1 MLSTKEELKT
11 FFLHFF
17 NVNTFYIKLG
27 KQYGAFYLF
36 AIKKTIYFKISVIEK
51 INKTDI
57 MEWVL
62 QFKDKS
68 KKEYA

>member
-11 FFLHFF
+11 FFLHFL

-36 AIKKTIYFKISVIEK
+36 AIK
-51 INKTDI
+51 
-57 MEWVL
+57 
-62 QFKDKS
+62 
-68 KKEYA
+68 EYIF

>member
-11 FFLHFF
+11 YFFIF

-36 AIKKTIYFKISVIEK
+36 AIRENIYFKISVIEK

-57 MEWVL
+57 MEGVL

>member
-11 FFLHFF
+11 FFSAFF

-36 AIKKTIYFKISVIEK
+36 AIKNIYFKISVIEK
-51 INKTDI
+51 INKSDI
-57 MEWVL
+57 MERVL

>member
-1 MLSTKEELKT
+1 MVHSICLLQK
-11 FFLHFF
+11 
-17 NVNTFYIKLG
+17 N
-27 KQYGAFYLF
+27 
-36 AIKKTIYFKISVIEK
+36 IYFKISVIGK

-57 MEWVL
+57 MEGVL